1 MSVSKF
7 LIYELTVSIFCFFV
21 LSHLRQDSPEN
32 IRGQE
37 NGMIPQALANPVKK
51 LKLLCALSCS
61 VLLITT
67 ASGKTPLILMLTFN
81 CVSSQENLS
90 SGFPIGKDLSQAAQ
104 SHIKLHKLVRDL

>member
-37 NGMIPQALANPVKK
+37 NGMIPVPNGFNKCEKK
-51 LKLLCALSCS
+51 HGSNKKVFMHRL
-61 VLLITT
+61 
-67 ASGKTPLILMLTFN
+67 
-81 CVSSQENLS
+81 NLS
-90 SGFPIGKDLSQAAQ
+90 DP
-104 SHIKLHKLVRDL
+104 VRAMGG

>member
-37 NGMIPQALANPVKK
+37 NGMIPVYY
-51 LKLLCALSCS
+51 LCSENKGADQMRGFSFFEYAKIRFS
-61 VLLITT
+61 HDGDKSTVNVLFKYSMTLFRRHTLI
-67 ASGKTPLILMLTFN
+67 I
-81 CVSSQENLS
+81 
-90 SGFPIGKDLSQAAQ
+90 
-104 SHIKLHKLVRDL
+104 

>member
-37 NGMIPQALANPVKK
+37 NGMIPVTHCRLEE
-51 LKLLCALSCS
+51 S
-61 VLLITT
+61 VLHQHGPHLNTVLRET
-67 ASGKTPLILMLTFN
+67 YHG
-81 CVSSQENLS
+81 
-90 SGFPIGKDLSQAAQ
+90 Q
-104 SHIKLHKLVRDL
+104 SHMAMLNCILTKGRGREECVLWPSQTSL